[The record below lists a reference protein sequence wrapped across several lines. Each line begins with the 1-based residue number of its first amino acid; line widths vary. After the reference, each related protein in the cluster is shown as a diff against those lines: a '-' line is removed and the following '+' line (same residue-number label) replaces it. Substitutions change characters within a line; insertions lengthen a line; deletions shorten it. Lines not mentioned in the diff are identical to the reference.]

1 MHLFIVSIN
10 HHFLNFIN
18 LILLCLLKF
27 MSMNVLQLSS
37 MFLGKYIV
45 CRIEGFKR
53 LCWSSGCGFV

>member
-10 HHFLNFIN
+10 RHFQNFMN

-37 MFLGKYIV
+37 MFLGMYIV
-45 CRIEGFKR
+45 FRIEGFKR
-53 LCWSSGCGFV
+53 LRWSSGCGFV